1 MHLKVIDF
9 INQNK
14 DWRDVLSESP
24 YYLSI
29 KDDGEY
35 TILKYNQISSDFS
48 NDYVKESR
56 GLIIRKD
63 GDNYIP
69 VCIPFLKFFNANEP
83 NAATIDW
90 SSAKT
95 YEKVDGS
102 LVKLWY
108 DRDEWH
114 ISTNG
119 TIDAYKAEVQAGFTK
134 QSYGELIKKVLDR
147 DYKDFQFDKNKV
159 YLFEFTSPENRVIIR
174 YTEDRLWLLSIRDKN
189 TWDEEEITFD
199 WKWRPKEY
207 NLNNISDCIKNAEE
221 LGSSGEGYVVVDRY
235 WNRIKV
241 KSPAYVSLSHLVGA
255 GFSAKRILEII
266 FEGEVDEVLSYF
278 PEYKVHFDEA
288 QRAYENY
295 INMLEQS
302 IQSAKIADSEFVE
315 KRDKAKYIIDQAEKY
330 RQCSDIGFKWL
341 GNKNLTV
348 EDYIQNIK
356 ERYGIGKLID
366 NILELK
372 Q

>member
-1 MHLKVIDF
+1 M
-9 INQNK
+9 
-14 DWRDVLSESP
+14 
-24 YYLSI
+24 
-29 KDDGEY
+29 
-35 TILKYNQISSDFS
+35 
-48 NDYVKESR
+48 
-56 GLIIRKD
+56 
-63 GDNYIP
+63 
-69 VCIPFLKFFNANEP
+69 
-83 NAATIDW
+83 
-90 SSAKT
+90 
-95 YEKVDGS
+95 DGS

-108 DRDEWH
+108 DRDKWH

-147 DYKDFQFDKNKV
+147 DYKDFQFDKNKI

-174 YTEDRLWLLSIRDKN
+174 YNEDRLWLLSIRDKN

-221 LGSSGEGYVVVDRY
+221 LGSSGEGCVVVDRY
-235 WNRIKV
+235 YNRIKV

-288 QRAYENY
+288 QRAHENY

-302 IQSAKIADSEFVE
+302 IQSAKTADSEFVE

-341 GNKNLTV
+341 GNKDLTV

>member
-1 MHLKVIDF
+1 MHLKIIDF

-14 DWRDVLSESP
+14 DWRDILSEAP

-48 NDYVKESR
+48 DDYVKESR

-69 VCIPFLKFFNANEP
+69 VCVPFLKFFNFGEP
-83 NAATIDW
+83 NAADIDW

-95 YEKVDGS
+95 YEKIDGS
-102 LVKLWY
+102 LVKIWY

-147 DYKDFQFDKNKV
+147 DYKDFLFDKNKV

-189 TWDEEEITFD
+189 TWDEEEISFD

-241 KSPAYVSLSHLVGA
+241 KSPAYISLSHLVGA

-288 QRAYENY
+288 QKAYENY
-295 INMLEQS
+295 ISTLQQS
-302 IQSAKIADSEFVE
+302 IQSAKIADSKFVE
-315 KRDKAKYIIDQAEKY
+315 KRDKAKYIINQAKQFH
-330 RQCSDIGFKWL
+330 QCSDIGFKWL
-341 GNKNLTV
+341 GNKDLTV
-348 EDYIQNIK
+348 EEYINNIK

-366 NILELK
+366 NILEVK
-372 Q
+372 